1 MERVGR
7 GLAIVVL
14 LGLVACGPGSA
25 PAPGGAA
32 SAGGPSA
39 APAAPGGAA
48 TPVAGA
54 NALAAA
60 DPDPSGA
67 ATVPAGP
74 PRRVEL
80 PLATVSATNTPIWV
94 AVDYGI
100 FAQYGLEVVPEPMAA
115 ATASQALS
123 TGNAPAAITG
133 GSSVTAWVAGARNLV
148 FVAGLMNK
156 ATFQV
161 LGAPD
166 ITTVEGLRGGSV
178 GASTAGST
186 ASLALI
192 ESLRRYGLEV
202 DRDWGIIYLREDPA
216 RVAALASGAVQGVVL
231 NTPFTEQAQAQG
243 ANILIDMR
251 DQNIEMLSLNVATTR
266 EQVAQDPDLL
276 RRFVMGYVDGMQF
289 ARDHHDEAIASLMR
303 GTRTD
308 NRADAENAYQ
318 INRDAWSPR
327 LSVKG
332 VQAILDSTDHPD
344 ARSAQAT
351 DLIDDRFLRELEAS
365 GWLAAHYR
373 GP

>member
-1 MERVGR
+1 MRESAR
-7 GLAIVVL
+7 GLAMALL
-14 LGLVACGPGSA
+14 LGLLACGPGA
-25 PAPGGAA
+25 GPAPEPAAAGGERAGDARGGAAGAA
-32 SAGGPSA
+32 SATSA
-39 APAAPGGAA
+39 AGAGEASSAAGAA
-48 TPVAGA
+48 A
-54 NALAAA
+54 
-60 DPDPSGA
+60 
-67 ATVPAGP
+67 PAGP
-74 PRRVEL
+74 PRKVEL
-80 PLATVSATNTPIWV
+80 ALATVSATNTPIW
-94 AVDYGI
+94 AAIDYGL
-100 FAQYGLEVVPEPMAA
+100 FAQYGLEVLPEPMSA

-133 GSSVTAWVAGARNLV
+133 GSSVTAWVGGARNLA
-148 FVAGLMNK
+148 FIAGLMNK

-161 LGAPD
+161 LGAPE

-202 DRDWGIIYLREDPA
+202 DRDWGVVYLREDPA

-231 NTPFTEQAQAQG
+231 NTPFTELAQAQG
-243 ANILIDMR
+243 ANVLIDMR
-251 DQNIEMLSLNVATTR
+251 DLNIEMLSLNVATTR
-266 EQVAQDPDLL
+266 EQIEQDPDLL
-276 RRFVMGYVDGMQF
+276 RRFVMGYVDGIQF
-289 ARDHHDEAIASLMR
+289 ARDRPEDAIAALMR

-308 NRADAENAYQ
+308 SRTAAENAYL

-344 ARSAQAT
+344 ARTAQAA
-351 DLIDDRFLRELEAS
+351 DLIDDRFLRELETN
-365 GWLAAHYR
+365 GWLDAHYH